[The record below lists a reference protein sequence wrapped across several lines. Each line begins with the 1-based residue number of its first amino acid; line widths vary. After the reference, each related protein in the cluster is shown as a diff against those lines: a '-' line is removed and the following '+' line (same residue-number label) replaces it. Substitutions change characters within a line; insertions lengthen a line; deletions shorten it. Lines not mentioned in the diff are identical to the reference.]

1 MEAIAHKAAA
11 GGDFCVPYGLY
22 GSRGEHE
29 AIDRAW
35 GQRVA
40 CLLFFSLL
48 NVLYAKHRA
57 GTTDS

>member
-22 GSRGEHE
+22 GPKDEHE

-40 CLLFFSLL
+40 CLLFFSLR